1 MKPSS
6 RRDRAV
12 QTQAPSHL
20 REECSQRVV
29 AASTPLRPARE
40 PLASPPER
48 ISRSAPCARQ
58 RSPATSAYQSS
69 DRILP
74 ANAISSS
81 TYHAT
86 SALERMRAIGYCL
99 KLSPY
104 HEGR

>member
-12 QTQAPSHL
+12 QTQAPS
-20 REECSQRVV
+20 RQQEEHSRRVV

-40 PLASPPER
+40 PLASPPEHT
-48 ISRSAPCARQ
+48 SRSALSARH
-58 RSPATSAYQSS
+58 RSRATNAYQSS

-74 ANAISSS
+74 ANPISSS

-86 SALERMRAIGYCL
+86 SALERMRAIEYCL
-99 KLSPY
+99 KLNPY
-104 HEGR
+104 H